1 MVKAQKDVFL
11 TNVQMSDGSFKQ
23 GQQFVA
29 AANQKLT
36 SGAIQQAVTNA
47 KQLATGLSKEKNS
60 N

>member
-1 MVKAQKDVFL
+1 MC
-11 TNVQMSDGSFKQ
+11 SDGSFKQ

-47 KQLATGLSKEKNS
+47 KQLATGLSKEKKNS